1 MVRGTTPALTLTIP
15 NGGDL
20 DLTQVEAVYVT
31 LRRKGQIITIT
42 GDALTLEPQAVTFHL
57 SQEDSLALS
66 PGEVE
71 VQLNWTYRDA
81 VTGDPGRGAS
91 EVSTI
96 VITDQLLTEVI

>member
-20 DLTQVEAVYVT
+20 DLTQAEAVYVT
-31 LRRKGQIITIT
+31 LRRKGQTVTIT
-42 GDALTLEPQAVTFHL
+42 GDDLDLEPHAVTFHL

-66 PGEVE
+66 PGEAE

-81 VTGDPGRGAS
+81 VTGTPSRGAT
-91 EVSTI
+91 EVRTI
-96 VITDQLLTEVI
+96 PITDQLLTEVI